1 MERAL
6 RHVLHFSL
14 DAMGVDLVGE
24 AFARLR
30 WSGKEAKKRALW
42 GDFHASR
49 ERRRA
54 VGRGY
59 LQV

>member
-24 AFARLR
+24 AFAKLR
-30 WSGKEAKKRALW
+30 WSGKEAKKEPFRAISVP
-42 GDFHASR
+42 HAS
-49 ERRRA
+49 A
-54 VGRGY
+54 GA
-59 LQV
+59 L